1 MKHGLDQR
9 RLMVDRPGEQ
19 LSISEQCRLL
29 SLHRSG
35 LYYQPCSESEQ
46 NMHLMKLI
54 DEIYLMAPFTGT
66 RKMVRYLK
74 REHGLIVNRKRIKRL
89 YQLMGLQALTPKP
102 KTSLPGQGHTIYPYL
117 LRGLIIDKPNQVW
130 AADITYIP
138 MRKGFLYMMA
148 IMDLHSRYVI
158 NWSLS
163 NTMDANWCA
172 EVLREAIVQHGCP
185 QIFNT
190 DQGSQFTSD
199 VFTSVLK
206 ENNIQI
212 SMDGKGRS
220 TDNIFVERLWRSLKY
235 EYVYLNPAADG
246 VVLYEGISWYINFYN
261 TRRVHQNLDYQV
273 PIEVFKAAA

>member
-1 MKHGLDQR
+1 
-9 RLMVDRPGEQ
+9 MVERSHAG

-35 LYYQPCSESEQ
+35 LYYQACAESER
-46 NMHLMKLI
+46 NLHLMKLI
-54 DEIYLMAPFTGT
+54 DEYFMESPFTGT
-66 RKMVRYLK
+66 RKMVRYLN
-74 REHGLIVNRKRIKRL
+74 RLHGLVVNRKRIRRL
-89 YQLMGLQALTPKP
+89 YRLMGLQTLTPKP
-102 KTSLPGQGHTIYPYL
+102 KTSLPGHGHTIYPYL
-117 LRGLIIDKPNQVW
+117 LKGMVIDKPNQVW

-138 MRKGFLYMMA
+138 KKRGFLYLVA
-148 IMDLHSRYVI
+148 IMDLHSRYVV

-172 EVLREAIVQHGCP
+172 EVLREAVVQHGCP

-212 SMDGKGRS
+212 SMDGKGRA
-220 TDNIFVERLWRSLKY
+220 TDNIFIERLWRSLKY
-235 EYVYLNPAADG
+235 EYVYLNPCADG
-246 VVLYEGISWYINFYN
+246 VSLYDGLSRYLDFYN
-261 TRRVHQNLDYQV
+261 TRRVHQSLNYDV
-273 PIEVFKAAA
+273 PAEVYKKAA